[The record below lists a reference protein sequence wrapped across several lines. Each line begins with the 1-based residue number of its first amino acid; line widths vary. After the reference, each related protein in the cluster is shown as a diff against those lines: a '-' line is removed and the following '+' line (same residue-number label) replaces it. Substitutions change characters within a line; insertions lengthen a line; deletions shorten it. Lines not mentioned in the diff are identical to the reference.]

1 MASLH
6 TIHTKLTIILSEK
19 TGVVNFEHKWANEK
33 MEEFF
38 NIFQHSLTSIS
49 VSMCNYVNFK
59 KAESSIDKN
68 TKG

>member
-1 MASLH
+1 MARLH
-6 TIHTKLTIILSEK
+6 AIHTKLTIIFSEK
-19 TGVVNFEHKWANEK
+19 TGVVNFEHKWANKK

-38 NIFQHSLTSIS
+38 NILQHSLTSMS
-49 VSMCNYVNFK
+49 VSIYDYVNFK